1 MDQPKIYAIGTAN
14 PAHKILQQAH
24 YAILEHANGL
34 SREQKL
40 MLRSIYSHSGIEYRH
55 SVLNEFSS
63 PDDAAN
69 EVFHPSGQ
77 YDNAT
82 VSKRMELY
90 EQHAARLCYE
100 AAQNCLEQLVDFD
113 KGSITHVVSF
123 SCTGMYAP
131 GIDIQTVERLG
142 LNRNV
147 ERTCINFMGCYAA
160 INAMK
165 MAYHIARSQPQAV
178 IMLAGVELCSL
189 HYQKNNQANQLVAN
203 ALFGDG
209 AAVAIV
215 SAASLHTKSAVTF
228 CLKEFYA
235 EFEHSASDDMVWRI
249 GDSGFDLQL
258 TPEVP
263 HIVRDNIAP
272 LLEKLFD
279 KAGLT
284 KEQVSHYAIH
294 PGGIKILE
302 ACEQALGIGKEQN
315 EVSYQVLN
323 RYGNMSSVTIL
334 FVLREYMQ
342 RLTNANAGEK
352 LLACAFGPG
361 ITMESMIIEINC

>member
-1 MDQPKIYAIGTAN
+1 MDQPILYAIGTAN
-14 PAHKILQQAH
+14 PAHKISQQAH

-34 SREQKL
+34 GREEKL

-55 SVLNEFSS
+55 SVLGEFSR

-69 EVFHPSGQ
+69 EVFHPSGD
-77 YDNAT
+77 YANAT

-90 EQHAARLCYE
+90 EQHAARLCCE
-100 AAQNCLEQLVDFD
+100 AAQNCLGQLTDFD
-113 KGSITHVVSF
+113 KSSITHVISF

-131 GIDIQTVERLG
+131 GIDIQIVEQLG

-165 MAYHIARSQPQAV
+165 TAWHIARSQPQAV

-209 AAVAIV
+209 AAVGIV
-215 SAASLHTKSAVTF
+215 SAAQLSTKNNVAF
-228 CLKEFYA
+228 CLKDFYA

-249 GDSGFDLQL
+249 GNSGFDLRL

-263 HIVRDNIAP
+263 HIVHDNIAP
-272 LLEKLFD
+272 LLEKLFA

-284 KEQVSHYAIH
+284 KEQIDHYAIH
-294 PGGIKILE
+294 PGGVKILD
-302 ACEQALGIGKEQN
+302 ACEQALGIKKEQN
-315 EVSYQVLN
+315 EISYQVLN

-342 RLTNANAGEK
+342 QLTIGNAGEK

-361 ITMESMIIEINC
+361 ITMESMIIEIC